1 MIKVKIG
8 DNVLGDVLHSS
19 DIDDMALAIQ
29 TDLFKKGDV
38 IIRQGERGDAFY
50 IIESGTVDVFTT
62 EKGDEPIARLES
74 GHFFGEKALISE
86 DVRQATCIASSD
98 VNCLTLT
105 REDFVR
111 MLGNLQDLLSGE
123 KTANSAEVK
132 ESEDGTNSPAA

>member
-1 MIKVKIG
+1 
-8 DNVLGDVLHSS
+8 
-19 DIDDMALAIQ
+19 MALAIESDSFQ
-29 TDLFKKGDV
+29 KGDV

-62 EKGDEPIARLES
+62 EKGDEPVVRLTS
-74 GHFFGEKALISE
+74 GQFFGEKALISE

-98 VNCLTLT
+98 VKCLTLM

-123 KTANSAEVK
+123 KRPSTAKNSQIM
-132 ESEDGTNSPAA
+132 ESKRQSHPSTR